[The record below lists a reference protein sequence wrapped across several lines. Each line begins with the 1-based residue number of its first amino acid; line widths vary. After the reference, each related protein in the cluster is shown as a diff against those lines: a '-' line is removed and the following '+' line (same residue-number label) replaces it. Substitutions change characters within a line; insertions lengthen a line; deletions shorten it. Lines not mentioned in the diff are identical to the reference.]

1 LGEFAASITFV
12 NNHSSFKPGVASKLD
27 AIVSVMKNFEK
38 AKFSVDGYTDSRGSV
53 KYNQWLSEKRANA
66 VMKYLVS
73 HGVSADRLTAKGYGE
88 ANPIASNMNRAGR
101 AANRRVEIKVVN
113 KE

>member
-1 LGEFAASITFV
+1 LDEFATSIKFKS
-12 NNHSSFKPGVASKLD
+12 NRFSFATGVASKLD

-38 AKFSVDGYTDSRGSV
+38 AKFSVEGYTDSVGAAS
-53 KYNQWLSEKRANA
+53 YNQKLSEKRANA

-73 HGVSADRLTAKGYGE
+73 HGISADRLTAKGYGE